1 MDSTKDYFLC
11 DGCQNKDFAKIY
23 NFSMLFYTVNFSDD
37 LVYERL
43 TEEIYQCTRCRK
55 IFTREKIDKTLTE
68 FKKTRKVKG

>member
-11 DGCQNKDFAKIY
+11 DGCQNKDFARIH

-43 TEEIYQCTRCRK
+43 TEETYQCTRCNK
-55 IFTREKIDKTLTE
+55 IFTRENIDKTLTE
-68 FKKTRKVKG
+68 FKKKRKVKG